1 MTIKNVNIFDQILN
15 NATPDLSKN
24 FLTEVLQSKDSEI
37 SKKLRMAAQ
46 HVRKEHVGN
55 SVYYRGLIEISNYCM
70 KNCYYCGLRKDN
82 KKTTRYTMDFDD
94 VKKAIK
100 LAYTSK
106 MGSMVIQS
114 GELLTPKFYD
124 YIGKVLKYIQDE
136 YGDQLRITLSLGEL
150 PKEVLKEYYKL
161 GARRYLLR
169 IESSDKEL
177 YYKLHP
183 KDDVHSYDVRLK
195 CLENLRELDYHVGTG
210 VMIGLPYQTYEN
222 LANDLLF
229 MKNIDIDMVGMGP
242 YIEHD
247 QTPLAKE
254 NVDFISRKE
263 RVELSYRM
271 IALLRLLMPDI
282 NIASTTA
289 LQTLDP
295 LGREKGVACGA
306 NVVMPNL
313 SDTKYR
319 DKYFLYDGKP
329 CVDDKPDHCIGCLD
343 ARVKAFKYEVAYG
356 KFGDSLHYLKRQ
368 NKAKAKAKA
377 KKKEKEEQKFF
388 SAR

>member
-1 MTIKNVNIFDQILN
+1 MIKNNIDIFNKFLEN
-15 NATPDLSKN
+15 KYPDLDKE
-24 FLTEVLQSKDSEI
+24 FLAEILQTKDDESI
-37 SKKLRMAAQ
+37 KKLRLAAQ
-46 HVRKEHVGN
+46 HVRENNVGS

-82 KKTTRYTMDFDD
+82 KKTTRYTMDFKD

-106 MGSMVIQS
+106 MGSLVIQS

-124 YIGKVLKYIQDE
+124 YIGKVLKHIQKE
-136 YGDQLRITLSLGEL
+136 YDDQLRVTLSLGEL
-150 PKEVLKEYYKL
+150 PKEVLKEYYGL
-161 GARRYLLR
+161 GAKRYLLR

-183 KDDVHSYDVRLK
+183 EDDIHSYDVRLK

-242 YIEHD
+242 YIEHAE
-247 QTPLAKE
+247 TPLAHINE
-254 NVDFISRKE
+254 DFFDRKE
-263 RVELSYRM
+263 RIELSYRM

-313 SDTKYR
+313 SDEKYR

-329 CVDDKPDHCIGCLD
+329 CVDDKPDHCVGCLA

-356 KFGDSLHYLKRQ
+356 EFGDSLHYLKRQ
-368 NKAKAKAKA
+368 NK
-377 KKKEKEEQKFF
+377 
-388 SAR
+388 